1 MTISYVK
8 LSADSVRITLIN
20 LVYDIF
26 GPLAK
31 TAYLDSIYEY
41 VLFNKIMFS
50 WYIAENYNVNS
61 LVMP

>member
-8 LSADSVRITLIN
+8 MSADSVRITPIN

-26 GPLAK
+26 GPLAR
-31 TAYLDSIYEY
+31 TAYLDSLFEY
-41 VLFNKIMFS
+41 FLFNKIIFS
-50 WYIAENYNVNS
+50 WYLAENYNVNS

>member
-1 MTISYVK
+1 M
-8 LSADSVRITLIN
+8 SADSVRITPIN

-31 TAYLDSIYEY
+31 TAYLDSLYEY
-41 VLFNKIMFS
+41 VLFNKIIFS
-50 WYIAENYNVNS
+50 WYLAENYNVNS